1 MTVASPL
8 PSLFGRFT
16 AILQQHDHLGKTLR
30 RLRSMCA
37 ALENGQVGLPA
48 ELAPRVLLVALRVDL
63 GEHFGAEES
72 AEYFGAVVDEAPA
85 LAPQIAGLEWEH
97 MTMLRAADVLSR
109 LAEDRAR
116 WPELVVRTREL
127 VAQLERHERAESRLL
142 GQFFSPLR

>member
-1 MTVASPL
+1 
-8 PSLFGRFT
+8 
-16 AILQQHDHLGKTLR
+16 
-30 RLRSMCA
+30 
-37 ALENGQVGLPA
+37 
-48 ELAPRVLLVALRVDL
+48 
-63 GEHFGAEES
+63 
-72 AEYFGAVVDEAPA
+72 VVDEAPA